1 MIRRPPRSTR
11 TDTLFPYTT
20 LFRSIAA
27 SAMASPPEAAQPAL
41 DGEKEHQA
49 EQRQQR
55 GDDRRLAHAEA
66 AHGAIEQQRQR
77 RDILAAEQRDD
88 DEVAERTCRRHRKR
102 QRTEERRV
110 GEEGARTWE
119 SGGAH

>member
-66 AHGAIEQQRQR
+66 AHAAIEPQRQR
-77 RDILAAEQRDD
+77 PEVLAADQRDD
-88 DEVAERTCRRHRKR
+88 AAVAERQRPSHR
-102 QRTEERRV
+102 QRQPHQPDTAGRPERRS
-110 GEEGARTWE
+110 GGKE
-119 SGGAH
+119 SG

>member
-1 MIRRPPRSTR
+1 MRRGNLPAQNGPKMARHWPSESARSKTMAMSSEGNVSHS
-11 TDTLFPYTT
+11 TF
-20 LFRSIAA
+20 SIAA
-27 SAMASPPEAAQPAL
+27 SAMASPPEAAQLDL

-77 RDILAAEQRDD
+77 REVLAAEQRDD
-88 DEVAERTCRRHRKR
+88 AEEIGR
-102 QRTEERRV
+102 
-110 GEEGARTWE
+110 
-119 SGGAH
+119 AHV